1 MPTVPRLRLGYRL
14 TFANYAG
21 SSPQTVQECSTGAQY
36 RSAVHYRSTVQECS
50 TVQGHN
56 TVVQYRGTLQGYSTV
71 QDHSTGAQY
80 RSAVQEHSKEEQ
92 VLFLNHLF
100 KSKE

>member
-21 SSPQTVQECSTGAQY
+21 SSPQYSTGVQYSTRAQY
-36 RSAVHYRSTVQECS
+36 RSAVHC
-50 TVQGHN
+50 
-56 TVVQYRGTLQGYSTV
+56 TLQGYSTV